1 MSSPTA
7 EIQMK
12 PVTKARQVMQGHSRG
27 VRNVVHLP
35 GGRRIISCSDD
46 GSLRLWD
53 LETGAQIG
61 NDWRDVGD
69 ETEVFM
75 TALSPNGNIIASGHS
90 DGMVR
95 LWDVGGEGVIAKCIG
110 HTSPVWALCWNADG
124 DRMVTGAEDGTVRV
138 WEVESAETVLGPIES
153 GHEYVHTVIYSP
165 DKSVIGTGGFAD
177 SAVKIWDADT
187 GELLF
192 TIEHDYEVWSL
203 AWTSDGEKL
212 ISGSG
217 DDSIG
222 IFDTDTWQQVAT
234 LEGHEGAVLAMSLFQ
249 NDRLLASASWD
260 QTARLWDLD
269 KNLPV
274 GLALQHEADVISA
287 AISVDGKLLVT
298 SCADNNTWVWDI
310 HTVLKDAGLEHLLS
324 IPNVAA
330 GKSLIDANAT
340 RRPDQLEHARRL
352 IPRGFFG
359 DAQDGVHPSVTP
371 GNHSRSSTC
380 RRPLPP
386 SSSWRP
392 RALLA
397 HFSSLFHSSPPNT
410 NEPVEFQQ
418 RSRRSM
424 PSQHIDSP
432 HPVEVPAVRDKE
444 TLFVAGRPERISDMV
459 KRIKNPTWWT
469 RCVLFICCVSIPHD
483 GQTPLMNA
491 PPICITYGTVRP
503 WVTLRAVFSSCVQIS
518 DVSPGMLSIHQR
530 QLVLRDRTAN

>member
-1 MSSPTA
+1 
-7 EIQMK
+7 MK
-12 PVTKARQVMQGHSRG
+12 PVTKARQVMQRHSRG

-53 LETGAQIG
+53 LESGAQIG

-95 LWDVGGEGVIAKCIG
+95 LWDVGGEGVITKCIG

-124 DRMVTGAEDGTVRV
+124 DRMVTGAEDGKVRV

-177 SAVKIWDADT
+177 SAVKIWDAET

-217 DDSIG
+217 EVSIG
-222 IFDTDTWQQVAT
+222 IFDTDTWEQVAT

-324 IPNVAA
+324 IPNV
-330 GKSLIDANAT
+330 
-340 RRPDQLEHARRL
+340 
-352 IPRGFFG
+352 
-359 DAQDGVHPSVTP
+359 SV
-371 GNHSRSSTC
+371 
-380 RRPLPP
+380 
-386 SSSWRP
+386 
-392 RALLA
+392 
-397 HFSSLFHSSPPNT
+397 NT
-410 NEPVEFQQ
+410 
-418 RSRRSM
+418 
-424 PSQHIDSP
+424 
-432 HPVEVPAVRDKE
+432 
-444 TLFVAGRPERISDMV
+444 
-459 KRIKNPTWWT
+459 
-469 RCVLFICCVSIPHD
+469 
-483 GQTPLMNA
+483 
-491 PPICITYGTVRP
+491 
-503 WVTLRAVFSSCVQIS
+503 
-518 DVSPGMLSIHQR
+518 
-530 QLVLRDRTAN
+530 